1 MSRCCARRS
10 PLPLRATRCAVQ
22 LAAALLLCG
31 CASGQAP
38 ASGQPPAGSR
48 PATPPRGARTAVIL
62 AINDVYRIEGVERG
76 AVGGMPRLRTLRQ
89 QLEREHPDLLM
100 LHAGD
105 LLFPSFLSRTFNG
118 AQMVDALNGLDGDA
132 ASFDPRLFVV
142 LGNHELELFPKSD
155 AAVLDQRVEESQ
167 FRWLNGNVQF
177 VAGDDGRPLVA
188 AENLAPTWL
197 VTSGGIEIG
206 IFGLTVDS
214 KQPEYVA
221 GFDDPVET
229 ARRLTAELRA
239 RGAEVVVGLT
249 HLNARDD
256 QRLLA
261 TLGDAG
267 PDVVVGG
274 HDHEHM
280 ACAVDG
286 RLVLKADADART
298 ATVLALT
305 LDADGKLTVDHRLEP
320 LAESVA
326 EDCALAGT
334 VKGWLA
340 LHEGFFCGQ
349 QPRVGGAALDPHCL
363 EQQLGSSQVR
373 LEAEESKIRG
383 SETNL
388 GDWVADRMVE
398 AFADCGAQVAF
409 VNSGSLRL
417 NQDIP
422 AGAITRRTVEELF
435 AYPAPLY
442 LLRLKGST
450 LQQVAAHSIEGWPG
464 SGNWLQISGF
474 SFVHDTT
481 NRKVS
486 AVQIPTANGGRP
498 VQPDEE
504 VLAVTLHYLFDPTG
518 DRDGYT
524 FLDPSQVVQ
533 GCAQNGRDLKAQVVI
548 PALQAATGGI
558 APEVAGRI
566 RQVPPAASS
575 DPCADP
581 TAP

>member
-1 MSRCCARRS
+1 M
-10 PLPLRATRCAVQ
+10 
-22 LAAALLLCG
+22 
-31 CASGQAP
+31 
-38 ASGQPPAGSR
+38 
-48 PATPPRGARTAVIL
+48 IL
-62 AINDVYRIEGVERG
+62 AVNDVYRIEGVERG
-76 AVGGMPRLRTLRQ
+76 TVGGMPRLRTLRQ
-89 QLEREHPDLLM
+89 RLEGEHPDLLV

-118 AQMVDALNGLDGDA
+118 AQMVDAMNGLDGDPSA
-132 ASFDPRLFVV
+132 FDPRLFVV
-142 LGNHELELFPKSD
+142 FGNHEFELVPKSD
-155 AAVLDQRVEESQ
+155 AAVLDQRVQESQ
-167 FRWLNGNVQF
+167 FRWLNGNVHF
-177 VAGDDGRPLVA
+177 VEGDDGRPLVA
-188 AENLAPTWL
+188 GENLAPTWL
-197 VTSGGIEIG
+197 VESGGIRVG

-214 KQPEYVA
+214 KKPEYVA
-221 GFDDPVET
+221 GFDDPIET

-239 RGAEVVVGLT
+239 QGAEVIVALT

-256 QRLLA
+256 QRLLS
-261 TLGDAG
+261 TLGADG

-280 ACAVDG
+280 ACDVGG

-305 LDADGKLTVDHRLEP
+305 IDADGKLTVSHRLEP

-326 EDCALAGT
+326 EDCALEGT
-334 VKGWLA
+334 VQSWLS

-349 QPRVGGAALDPHCL
+349 QQKTGNAPLVPRCL
-363 EQQLGSSQVR
+363 EQQLGTSKVQ
-373 LEAEESKIRG
+373 LEAEENKIRG
-383 SETNL
+383 AETNL
-388 GDWVADRMVE
+388 GDWVADQMVE
-398 AFADCGAQVAF
+398 AFKECGAQVAF

-422 AGAITRRTVEELF
+422 AGPITRRTTEELF
-435 AYPAPLY
+435 AYAAPLS

-450 LQQVAAHSIEGWPG
+450 LQQVAAHSIYGWPG

-474 SFVHDTT
+474 SFTHDTA

-486 AVQIPTANGGRP
+486 DVQLLTPNGPRA

-504 VLAVTLHYLFDPTG
+504 ILAVTLKYLFDPTG

-533 GCAQNGRDLKAQVVI
+533 TCAINGRDLKSQIVI
-548 PALQAATGGI
+548 PALQAATAGI
-558 APEVAGRI
+558 APELDGRI
-566 RQVPPAASS
+566 RQVPPAATS
-575 DPCADP
+575 DPCAGP
-581 TAP
+581 VN